1 LKVVWLVQMKPEV
14 KTTEEH
20 LIKVL
25 KYFKNDATIM
35 AYDLFNEPLYF
46 DHGDK
51 PPRKKEEVHQ
61 IVKQWNKLVK
71 KYAPRQ
77 LSTIGLE
84 GIREVFAWDPNI
96 LDLDFLSFH
105 PYEYEPEQV
114 RNEIYWYGKYITKPW
129 MLGETSLPA
138 DNDSVTYE
146 EQRKFAEKTIKQTVN
161 CGSLGYTWWQYKD
174 VDWKSFH
181 SDFMGVITRQDK
193 THVERNLSV
202 NGSVKPLVNELKK
215 INIVANNDSCLCL
228 KNYYNYSQGN
238 KCRIIGRLTD
248 ENNQPIEGGIILGWN
263 ENWSHSYHTIT
274 KKDGSFEL
282 LGTFPFYHW
291 MASATLYSMIRDDIT
306 LDAAQKIHGIP
317 TINIGSL
324 KLKKLLLSE

>member
-1 LKVVWLVQMKPEV
+1 
-14 KTTEEH
+14 
-20 LIKVL
+20 
-25 KYFKNDATIM
+25 
-35 AYDLFNEPLYF
+35 
-46 DHGDK
+46 
-51 PPRKKEEVHQ
+51 
-61 IVKQWNKLVK
+61 
-71 KYAPRQ
+71 
-77 LSTIGLE
+77 
-84 GIREVFAWDPNI
+84 
-96 LDLDFLSFH
+96 
-105 PYEYEPEQV
+105 
-114 RNEIYWYGKYITKPW
+114 
-129 MLGETSLPA
+129 
-138 DNDSVTYE
+138 
-146 EQRKFAEKTIKQTVN
+146 
-161 CGSLGYTWWQYKD
+161 LGYTWWQYKD